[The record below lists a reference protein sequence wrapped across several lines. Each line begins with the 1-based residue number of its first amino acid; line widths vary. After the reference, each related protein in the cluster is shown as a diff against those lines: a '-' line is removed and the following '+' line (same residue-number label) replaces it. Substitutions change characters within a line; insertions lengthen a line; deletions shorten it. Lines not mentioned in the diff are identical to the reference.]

1 MAHVAK
7 FGRAA
12 VGHMM
17 AHYRRDGNVPELRVN
32 IDPARTPGNYTY
44 NGRGGEATA
53 RTVADRVA
61 EVEAKSGRKVRS
73 DAVVLADLV
82 VTLPRD
88 VRPGD
93 EKAFFRSCMSYASR
107 VVGADNILGG
117 YVHVDETRPHI
128 HIAFTPVVQRPD
140 GKPTFNF
147 NKLFPRGLY
156 KRLHKD
162 LAREARRA
170 LGYGV
175 EVELGEDR
183 AREKALSAVPQ
194 EKLDEARAQIE
205 AEYVQ
210 PALDKRDEIEAECA
224 RAAER
229 LESLQE
235 EARMVEEEIEGLDL
249 RGAEIKGRIGRIEE
263 ERRGVEEGSGREG
276 DAARGRIEELE
287 RAVGEAREAV
297 SESAGRH
304 KSAVEERR
312 GIRERLR
319 EISDLCG
326 ILREQ
331 IANLAFQ
338 LIFAIRRN
346 PAAAAWEPTEGERRG
361 LSGWPLHIGMD
372 RIVDVV
378 SSTKHSNINLEYAMK
393 LEETKYDNEVAER
406 QEAEAR
412 AERKRRERE
421 ARESRSYASPS
432 YASPSYDYTPSYRPR
447 RGRSR

>member
-44 NGRGGEATA
+44 NGRDGEATA

-93 EKAFFRSCMSYASR
+93 EKEFFKSCMRYASR

-162 LAREARRA
+162 LAREARKT

-249 RGAEIKGRIGRIEE
+249 RGAESKGRIGRIEE
-263 ERRGVEEGSGREG
+263 ERRGVEEGAGREG
-276 DAARGRIEELE
+276 RAAKEKVEKLERELASIEGLGAECRRAVEFNKERERHARERTAFLEKWISRFKRAIKTVGERIEAVGERIAVRKEEIRRERDRASFPQRLE
-287 RAVGEAREAV
+287 RARQLAAQMGRPIAVPLPDDPETPIWIDGNGQVYERYGEWNGSRGTSADADMAQAR
-297 SESAGRH
+297 SAASRIAQ
-304 KSAVEERR
+304 SRQAPQR
-312 GIRERLR
+312 GK
-319 EISDLCG
+319 G
-326 ILREQ
+326 
-331 IANLAFQ
+331 
-338 LIFAIRRN
+338 
-346 PAAAAWEPTEGERRG
+346 RG
-361 LSGWPLHIGMD
+361 L
-372 RIVDVV
+372 
-378 SSTKHSNINLEYAMK
+378 
-393 LEETKYDNEVAER
+393 
-406 QEAEAR
+406 
-412 AERKRRERE
+412 
-421 ARESRSYASPS
+421 
-432 YASPSYDYTPSYRPR
+432 
-447 RGRSR
+447 

>member
-7 FGRAA
+7 FGRSA

-93 EKAFFRSCMSYASR
+93 EKDFFRSCMSYASR

-162 LAREARRA
+162 LAREARRN
-170 LGYGV
+170 LGYDV

-183 AREKALSAVPQ
+183 AKEKALSAVPQ

-210 PALDKRDEIEAECA
+210 PALDKRDEIEAECS

-229 LESLQE
+229 LESLQAE
-235 EARMVEEEIEGLDL
+235 SRQIEKEIELVDVK
-249 RGAEIKGRIGRIEE
+249 RAEAEGRAGIFEDETRQIEREAARVEGQRAEVERRVSFFERWVQRFREAAEAVAGRIEE
-263 ERRGVEEGSGREG
+263 I
-276 DAARGRIEELE
+276 RGRIEELKE
-287 RAVGEAREAV
+287 RAKPVP
-297 SESAGRH
+297 
-304 KSAVEERR
+304 KS
-312 GIRERLR
+312 LW
-319 EISDLCG
+319 D
-326 ILREQ
+326 
-331 IANLAFQ
+331 
-338 LIFAIRRN
+338 
-346 PAAAAWEPTEGERRG
+346 
-361 LSGWPLHIGMD
+361 
-372 RIVDVV
+372 
-378 SSTKHSNINLEYAMK
+378 
-393 LEETKYDNEVAER
+393 EETMRPRIRNAKIAARALGRPASMLLADDETRVWVDEKGSIYEEDPRSGRAATPYSDF
-406 QEAEAR
+406 AEAR
-412 AERKRRERE
+412 AASRAVNQARRN
-421 ARESRSYASPS
+421 P
-432 YASPSYDYTPSYRPR
+432 DVG
-447 RGRSR
+447 RGRGR

>member
-7 FGRAA
+7 FGRSA

-147 NKLFPRGLY
+147 NKMFPRGLY

-162 LAREARRA
+162 LAREARRG
-170 LGYGV
+170 LGYDV

-183 AREKALSAVPQ
+183 AKEKVLSAVPQ
-194 EKLDEARAQIE
+194 DKLDEARAQIE

-229 LESLQE
+229 LESLQTE
-235 EARMVEEEIEGLDL
+235 SREIEKEIELVDGKRAEAEGRAGILEDDARQIERETARIEGQRAEAERRVSFFERWVQRFREAAEAVAGRIEGL
-249 RGAEIKGRIGRIEE
+249 
-263 ERRGVEEGSGREG
+263 
-276 DAARGRIEELE
+276 RGRIEELRE
-287 RAVGEAREAV
+287 RAKPAPKSLWDEETMLPRIRNAKIAARTF
-297 SESAGRH
+297 GRPAIMFLADNETMVWVDE
-304 KSAVEERR
+304 KGSIYEEDPRSGR
-312 GIRERLR
+312 AATPY
-319 EISDLCG
+319 SDLVSA
-326 ILREQ
+326 R
-331 IANLAFQ
+331 AASR
-338 LIFAIRRN
+338 AINQAYRN
-346 PAAAAWEPTEGERRG
+346 P
-361 LSGWPLHIGMD
+361 
-372 RIVDVV
+372 DVG
-378 SSTKHSNINLEYAMK
+378 
-393 LEETKYDNEVAER
+393 
-406 QEAEAR
+406 
-412 AERKRRERE
+412 
-421 ARESRSYASPS
+421 
-432 YASPSYDYTPSYRPR
+432 
-447 RGRSR
+447 RGRGR

>member
-7 FGRAA
+7 FGRSA

-17 AHYRRDGNVPELRVN
+17 AHYRRDGNVPELRIN

-44 NGRGGEATA
+44 NGGGGEATA

-93 EKAFFRSCMSYASR
+93 EKIFFRSCMSYASR

-140 GKPTFNF
+140 GRPTFNF

-162 LAREARRA
+162 LAREARRD

-183 AREKALSAVPQ
+183 AKEKALSAVPQ
-194 EKLDEARAQIE
+194 DKLDEARAQIE

-229 LESLQE
+229 LESLQAE
-235 EARMVEEEIEGLDL
+235 SCEIEKEIEIVEDKRAESERRAGIVEDEARQIERKTARVDGQRAEIDRRVSFFERWVQRFKAAAETIAGRVEEL
-249 RGAEIKGRIGRIEE
+249 
-263 ERRGVEEGSGREG
+263 
-276 DAARGRIEELE
+276 RGRIEELRE
-287 RAVGEAREAV
+287 RAKPAP
-297 SESAGRH
+297 
-304 KSAVEERR
+304 KSPWDEEIMRTR
-312 GIRERLR
+312 
-319 EISDLCG
+319 
-326 ILREQ
+326 
-331 IANLAFQ
+331 IANSIKAAKALGRPARTLLADNETVVWVDEKGSIYEEDPRSGRASTPYSDMAAARTASRAVNQ
-338 LIFAIRRN
+338 ARRN
-346 PAAAAWEPTEGERRG
+346 P
-361 LSGWPLHIGMD
+361 
-372 RIVDVV
+372 
-378 SSTKHSNINLEYAMK
+378 
-393 LEETKYDNEVAER
+393 ETG
-406 QEAEAR
+406 
-412 AERKRRERE
+412 
-421 ARESRSYASPS
+421 
-432 YASPSYDYTPSYRPR
+432 
-447 RGRSR
+447 RGRGR

>member
-7 FGRAA
+7 FGRSA

-32 IDPARTPGNYTY
+32 IDPAKTPGNYTY

-128 HIAFTPVVQRPD
+128 HIAFTPVVQRSD

-147 NKLFPRGLY
+147 NKMFPRGLY

-162 LAREARRA
+162 LSREARRA
-170 LGYGV
+170 LGYDV

-183 AREKALSAVPQ
+183 AKEKALSAVPQ
-194 EKLDEARAQIE
+194 DKLDEARAQIE

-229 LESLQE
+229 LESLQAE
-235 EARMVEEEIEGLDL
+235 SREIEKEIELVDGKRAEAEGRAGILEDDARQIERETARIEGQRAEAERRVSFFERWVQRFREAAEAVAGRIEGL
-249 RGAEIKGRIGRIEE
+249 
-263 ERRGVEEGSGREG
+263 
-276 DAARGRIEELE
+276 RGRIEELRE
-287 RAVGEAREAV
+287 RAKPAPKSLWDEETMLPRIRNAKIAARTF
-297 SESAGRH
+297 GRPATMFLADNETMVWVDE
-304 KSAVEERR
+304 KGSIYEEDPRSGR
-312 GIRERLR
+312 AATPY
-319 EISDLCG
+319 SDLVSA
-326 ILREQ
+326 R
-331 IANLAFQ
+331 AASR
-338 LIFAIRRN
+338 AINQAHRN
-346 PAAAAWEPTEGERRG
+346 P
-361 LSGWPLHIGMD
+361 
-372 RIVDVV
+372 DVG
-378 SSTKHSNINLEYAMK
+378 
-393 LEETKYDNEVAER
+393 
-406 QEAEAR
+406 
-412 AERKRRERE
+412 
-421 ARESRSYASPS
+421 
-432 YASPSYDYTPSYRPR
+432 
-447 RGRSR
+447 RGRGR